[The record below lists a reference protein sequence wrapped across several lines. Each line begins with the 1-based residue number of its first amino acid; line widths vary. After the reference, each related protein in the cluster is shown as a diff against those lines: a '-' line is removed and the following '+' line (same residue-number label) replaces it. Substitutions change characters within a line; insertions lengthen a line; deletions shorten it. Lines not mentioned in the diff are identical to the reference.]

1 VIGDVV
7 GRSRRSGEETF
18 RAAVR
23 SRWEGAFCALALLYV
38 SGAVG
43 ACVAHPELRPRAA
56 RLFDVAAGA
65 PALLVLFVLA
75 WRQRRLMDLRRDG
88 CLLCL
93 LLMALS
99 STLWSVSI
107 ATSLL
112 GGLRLCAVTVLA
124 VYVARRF
131 ALHDTLRVVI
141 AALAGMLLI
150 SEVFVLVRPSLGAMA
165 LPVGP
170 SAWRGVFH
178 DKNALGWVA
187 ALSLVSGT
195 FGLFVTRLRR
205 WAACL
210 LLLALPAL
218 VLSRSAGALL
228 TVGGALGVT
237 MAIALRQRLRST
249 PSRIAWWGVALV
261 LAALLGSTAGSRLL
275 IRLLNRDMTLTTR
288 AEIWMATLPWVL
300 ERPWLGHGYHAFWL
314 VAQRPV
320 RERLLVTPDDVLPVD
335 YPGHAHN
342 GLLETAGDLGGVGV
356 LLLGVVI
363 TVGTVRALCY
373 AGDSAISY
381 WPLAVVVATVLHDLV
396 ETSFLQTSGAAGVG
410 WIVFLIAVS
419 GAAAGR
425 SAAGG
430 LPLNT
435 SEHVAAT

>member
-1 VIGDVV
+1 MTA
-7 GRSRRSGEETF
+7 RL
-18 RAAVR
+18 
-23 SRWEGAFCALALLYV
+23 RWEGAFGALALLYV

-56 RLFDVAAGA
+56 RLFEIAAGA

-75 WRQRRLMDLRRDG
+75 WRHRRLMDLRRDG
-88 CLLCL
+88 WLLCL

-99 STLWSVSI
+99 STLWSASA

-112 GGLRLCAVTVLA
+112 GGLRLCAITTFA
-124 VYVARRF
+124 VYVARRL
-131 ALHDTLRVVI
+131 APHDTLRVVM

-150 SEVFVLVRPSLGAMA
+150 SEVFVLVRPSLGMMA

-187 ALSLVSGT
+187 ALSLVTGA
-195 FGLFVTRLRR
+195 FGLLVTRLRR
-205 WAACL
+205 WATCL

-228 TVGGALGVT
+228 TIGGALGAT
-237 MAIALRQRLRST
+237 MAMALRHRLRST
-249 PSRIAWWGVALV
+249 PSRIAWWSVVLV
-261 LAALLGSTAGSRLL
+261 LAAWLASTTGSRLL
-275 IRLLNRDMTLTTR
+275 LRLLNRDMTLTTR
-288 AEIWMATLPWVL
+288 AEIWLATLPWVL
-300 ERPWLGHGYHAFWL
+300 ERPWLGHGYRAFWL

-320 RERLLVTPDDVLPVD
+320 RERLLVTPDDALPVD

-363 TVGTVRALCY
+363 TVGGARALRY
-373 AGDSAISY
+373 AGDGAISY
-381 WPLAVVVATVLHDLV
+381 WPLAVVVATVVHNLT

-419 GAAAGR
+419 GAATGR

-430 LPLNT
+430 LPSNT